1 MRWDKE
7 VQGILCRYLPVHLAE
22 MITNL
27 SGWQV
32 SRGKST
38 YAKKRRIKS
47 LGVCN
52 VCYRYNC
59 VSLSSIYACKKSSR
73 DSLSRTNRTHYIN
86 TGERSCGDAPKS
98 SGGST

>member
-7 VQGILCRYLPVHLAE
+7 VQAILSKYLPVHLAE
-22 MITNL
+22 IITKL

-38 YAKKRRIKS
+38 YAKRRRIKS
-47 LGVCN
+47 LGVCE

-59 VSLSSIYACKKSSR
+59 ESLSSVYACKISSR
-73 DSLSRTNRTHYIN
+73 DSLSRTHRTHYIN
-86 TGERSCGDAPKS
+86 TGERSCGDAPENHR
-98 SGGST
+98 GST